1 MARRAE
7 KESFGKSGASE
18 VQDGH
23 CVAKNCIAKKR
34 GWIVV
39 VDEITVQQRPVTQ
52 SMSSGA
58 FLLPDIHC

>member
-23 CVAKNCIAKKR
+23 RVAKNK
-34 GWIVV
+34 GWVVV
-39 VDEITVQQRPVTQ
+39 VDYLATAPRDSVDE
-52 SMSSGA
+52 
-58 FLLPDIHC
+58 